1 MKIVILGGT
10 GLIGTAIQKSLS
22 KEHQVA
28 CFNRDAFK
36 SVEHLTLLI
45 EGSDVVIQLSGSV
58 ISKRWS
64 QKVIRD
70 MWQSRVDTNQMLS
83 RAVQLLNIKP
93 RVICSSGISFYAE
106 SSCDNPKTEDD
117 PKGNGYLTELN
128 IAIES
133 AAISITEDVIILR
146 FGVVLSREGGALQK
160 LYWPYFFGAGGPIMT
175 GDQCFSWIHIKDLVK
190 AIEFLINDPKSRGI
204 YNVTS
209 PEPVPQKVFGRAL
222 ARALKR
228 PFLLPVWEWQLK
240 ILLGKGSQVLTLSAS
255 VIPKRLTQYGF
266 IFDYPSVDSAMKEL
280 IG

>member
-1 MKIVILGGT
+1 MKIIILGGT
-10 GLIGTAIQKSLS
+10 GLIGKALHKSLS
-22 KEHQVA
+22 NKHQVA

-36 SVEHLTLLI
+36 SIDHLMSI
-45 EGSDVVIQLSGSV
+45 IDGSDFVIQLSGSV
-58 ISKRWS
+58 ISKRWT
-64 QKVIRD
+64 QKVISD

-83 RAVQLLNIKP
+83 RAIHLLGSKP

-117 PKGNGYLTELN
+117 PKGDGYLTELN

-133 AAISITEDVIILR
+133 AAKLISEDVIILR
-146 FGVVLSREGGALQK
+146 FGVVLSRDGGALQK

-175 GDQCFSWIHIKDLVK
+175 GNQCFSWIHIKDLVK
-190 AIEFLINDPKSRGI
+190 AIEFLINDPKSRGV

-209 PEPVPQKVFGRAL
+209 PEPIPQKVFGKEL

-228 PFLLPVWEWQLK
+228 PFLIPVWEWQLK
-240 ILLGKGSQVLTLSAS
+240 ILLGKGSQVLTLSTS
-255 VIPKRLTQYGF
+255 VIPKRLTDDGF
-266 IFDYPSVDSAMKEL
+266 VFNYPSIDSAMKEL